1 MTNADNEQFIGYFSP
16 SHNVVYRHLI
26 VSSFFFLVMVTYLG
40 IDVSSDFIHI
50 AYQTD
55 KDWVYAK
62 VTNDSKAI
70 DEWISSMPADIHVIF
85 EYTGTYSHRLA
96 YGLSLRERTF
106 SIITPSQS
114 KGFATSLKN
123 KAKTDAQDAK
133 VLALYGSKMQPEPT
147 TLTDEKIHQKK
158 QIYKHY
164 NDLVAQKQAVSNKI
178 HALRFDPRAAK
189 DVMESLETISIVY
202 QQQIETFQAQLFD
215 LNDDEFKQI
224 KDKLMQI
231 KGIGEKAATGIIIQT
246 NGLKNFHSAKAL
258 AAFLGLVPTTK
269 QSGTSLKSRGK
280 LVNTACKQLRT
291 VLFCAAQ
298 SAARFNVDC
307 KQLYTRLMA
316 NGKTKK
322 AAKIAVAHKLIRQ
335 AFAIIKNNTVF
346 QNDFQAN
353 RFALAK

>member
-1 MTNADNEQFIGYFSP
+1 MS
-16 SHNVVYRHLI
+16 
-26 VSSFFFLVMVTYLG
+26 TYLG

-55 KDWVYAK
+55 KDWVYTK
-62 VTNDSKAI
+62 VANELKAI
-70 DEWISSMPADIHVIF
+70 DEWISTMPADIHIIF

-96 YGLSLRERTF
+96 YGLSLREKTF

-114 KGFATSLKN
+114 KGFAASLKN

-133 VLALYGSKMQPEPT
+133 VLAQYGSKMQPEPT
-147 TLTDEKIHQKK
+147 TLTDETLHQKK
-158 QIYKHY
+158 QTYKHY
-164 NDLVAQKQAVSNKI
+164 NDLMAQKQAVSNKI
-178 HALRFDPRAAK
+178 HALSFDPRASK
-189 DVMESLETISIVY
+189 DVIESLKVISQVY

-215 LNDDEFKQI
+215 LNDDDFKQL

-258 AAFLGLVPTTK
+258 AAFLGLIPTTK
-269 QSGTSLKSRGK
+269 QSGTSLKSRGS

-291 VLFCAAQ
+291 VLFCAAH
-298 SAARFNVDC
+298 SAARFNLDC
-307 KQLYTRLMA
+307 KELYIRLIA

-322 AAKIAVAHKLIRQ
+322 AAKMAVAHKLIRQ
-335 AFAIIKNNTVF
+335 VFAIVKNNTVF

-353 RFALAK
+353 RMALAK

>member
-1 MTNADNEQFIGYFSP
+1 MTNADNEQFIGYFNP
-16 SHNVVYRHLI
+16 SYNVVYRHLI
-26 VSSFFFLVMVTYLG
+26 VSSFFFLVMGTYLG

-62 VTNDSKAI
+62 VANDSKAI

-106 SIITPSQS
+106 SMITPSQS

-178 HALRFDPRAAK
+178 HALIFDPRAAK
-189 DVMESLETISIVY
+189 DVIESLETISKVY
-202 QQQIETFQAQLFD
+202 QQQIEAFQAQLFD

-298 SAARFNVDC
+298 SAARFNLDC
-307 KQLYTRLMA
+307 KELYTRLMA

-353 RFALAK
+353 KIALTK

>member
-1 MTNADNEQFIGYFSP
+1 MG
-16 SHNVVYRHLI
+16 
-26 VSSFFFLVMVTYLG
+26 TYLG

-62 VTNDSKAI
+62 VANDSKAI

-85 EYTGTYSHRLA
+85 EYTGTYSHRLT

-106 SIITPSQS
+106 SMITPSQS

-178 HALRFDPRAAK
+178 HALTFDPRAAK
-189 DVMESLETISIVY
+189 DVIESLETISKVY
-202 QQQIETFQAQLFD
+202 QQQIEAFQAQLFD

-298 SAARFNVDC
+298 SAARFNLDC
-307 KQLYTRLMA
+307 KELYTRLMA

-353 RFALAK
+353 KIALTK